1 MLDILKENFTHLFED
16 ALIAEINE
24 VGILKKVKEGEKLI
38 EIGDYVR
45 SMPLLVSGV
54 VKILREDDNGDELL
68 LYFLER
74 GDTCAMTLT
83 CCLGQK
89 KSEIRAI
96 AELDT
101 TLIMIPIQ
109 KMEEWTGK
117 YKSWR
122 NFVFQSYH
130 ARLTEMLATIDSIA
144 FFNMDE
150 RLVKYLQNKQKV
162 TNDSVINSTHQEIAY
177 ELHTSR
183 VVVSRLLKKLES
195 LGKIELF
202 RNSIKIVSL

>member
-1 MLDILKENFTHLFED
+1 MLTDLKENFTNIFED
-16 ALIAEINE
+16 ALIEEINE
-24 VGILKKVKEGEKLI
+24 VGTLKEVKEGEKLI

-45 SMPLLVSGV
+45 SMPLLISGAI
-54 VKILREDDNGDELL
+54 KILREDDDGDELL

-83 CCLGQK
+83 CCLGQT

-130 ARLTEMLATIDSIA
+130 ERLTEMLETIDSIA
-144 FFNMDE
+144 FYNMDE
-150 RLVKYLQNKQKV
+150 RLVKYLQNKKKV
-162 TNDSVINSTHQEIAY
+162 TKDSLINSTHQEIAY

-195 LGKIELF
+195 MGKIELY